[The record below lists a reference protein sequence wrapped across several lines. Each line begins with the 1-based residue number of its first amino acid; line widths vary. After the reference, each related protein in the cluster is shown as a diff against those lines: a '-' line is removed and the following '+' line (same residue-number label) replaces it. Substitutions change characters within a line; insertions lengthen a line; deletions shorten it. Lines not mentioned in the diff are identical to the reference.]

1 MKVRIKSL
9 GKLSKKAYGGQQP
22 DGALDVTPA
31 AWGGGDY
38 KSMSTPKAKIGK
50 TLTSVPRD
58 KANLEAEGGETAFGP
73 ISGDNIPDHFT
84 ISGPRHTNG
93 GVPLDLPDDT
103 FIFSDTKAMKI
114 RDPKILKMFGKT
126 KKKGGYTPAELAKPY
141 DINKYKEILMDP
153 DSDEKSRNTAEMM
166 IKNYIMKLGAL
177 ALAQEAKKGF
187 PQGIPEMAR
196 PYMEANGIT
205 EEQLIPPEPE
215 QEQQMMQQG
224 PPPQQMP
231 DGAPIAQPQPM
242 PQQGM
247 PPQGM
252 MTYGGFSD
260 LDRFVYAQEGL
271 VVEGD
276 QEGLITSPMD
286 PSPWTTAF
294 QNENAPDNPYL
305 PKDETPKIE
314 VDPRQQEEPLTN
326 KQVAEGTGTGEETK
340 AKFKLKNAYDVDLK
354 ELGRRTF
361 NKYMPAATNIIKGLD
376 ASRIA
381 GDDARANFDFDAVD
395 RDERGETSALSGRQL
410 DNMRSSGYQQ
420 EQIVQFG
427 GVPMAREG
435 MSATNPNMS
444 ESCPQGQ
451 GWNGILGKCQPIEEL
466 RMFYRMMR
474 PGHPRRNAVFG
485 ELGQARMNADDSMF
499 KLGNLFDGDAWMDT
513 FYHVG
518 SQISSEFGPDGYAYG
533 KKRPKF
539 SKEYIDPPK
548 EQYGGTPMA
557 AYGMTTGGSYF
568 PSMGKGGTRKV
579 KIKKLPKYEVAG
591 TVMVNGEP
599 MTPEQARAYYEKNKP
614 GIDVGST
621 EGLEQAGFQDES
633 GRDVY
638 YSGETGEGRTIDKRE
653 ASNNRAKDP
662 NKFLDDMCQSMKTG
676 SYVGVTAQELAD
688 KSVIGQEAVA
698 RLSECETGIESDS
711 AKFVVAEEPPTP
723 DMKCNCKDAEG
734 NLLDPQPQP
743 VEDPSTGEMKCPCP
757 EYTDVESQQMQV
769 PGFGDSPR
777 WSDVATR
784 GVYTAALMDPN
795 VARAQVARPD
805 RVEVRSGYED
815 YLAKQQAIASNV
827 NMAADKISQTAQ
839 STPQKMAQLSN
850 LVGKATQALGKNV
863 ADVEARNVR
872 TGNQTQALQSRYD
885 AGNAAA
891 TADAATKQSFIN
903 ASVRDK
909 ETLNW
914 NAIRAQTQAKIQE
927 AEAEKQKRALTNY
940 LYPQY
945 ATDFAQGL
953 PYFTTGKPQIPEKP
967 ALTPSEM
974 MVSPEL
980 MGLSDEAK
988 EAYILKSM
996 PKRALGGFI
1005 PTYTTM
1011 PYGN

>member
-9 GKLSKKAYGGQQP
+9 GNLNKKAYGGQQP

-38 KSMSTPKAKIGK
+38 KDMSTPKAKIGK

-103 FIFSDTKAMKI
+103 FIFSDTRAMKI

-153 DSDEKSRNTAEMM
+153 DSDKKSRNTAEMM

-252 MTYGGFSD
+252 MNYGGFSD
-260 LDRFVYAQEGL
+260 LDRFVYAEEGL

-286 PSPWTTAF
+286 SSPWTTAF

-305 PKDETPKIE
+305 AKDETPKIE
-314 VDPRQQEEPLTN
+314 VDPMQQEEPLTN

-340 AKFKLKNAYDVDLK
+340 AKFTLKNAYDVNTA
-354 ELGRRTF
+354 EIGRRMF
-361 NKYMPAATNIIKGLD
+361 NKWIPGLTNFTKGFD
-376 ASRIA
+376 NSRIG
-381 GDDARANFDFDAVD
+381 GDDARANFDFDPVD
-395 RDERGETSALSGRQL
+395 KDIRGGSSALSGRQL

-420 EQIVQFG
+420 EQI
-427 GVPMAREG
+427 
-435 MSATNPNMS
+435 
-444 ESCPQGQ
+444 
-451 GWNGILGKCQPIEEL
+451 I
-466 RMFYRMMR
+466 
-474 PGHPRRNAVFG
+474 
-485 ELGQARMNADDSMF
+485 
-499 KLGNLFDGDAWMDT
+499 
-513 FYHVG
+513 
-518 SQISSEFGPDGYAYG
+518 
-533 KKRPKF
+533 
-539 SKEYIDPPK
+539 
-548 EQYGGTPMA
+548 QYGGVPMA

-568 PSMGKGGTRKV
+568 PSMGRGGTRKV
-579 KIKKLPKYEVAG
+579 RIRKLPGYAPGG

-614 GIDVGST
+614 GIETGST

-653 ASNNRAKDP
+653 ASKNRAKDP

-676 SYVGVTAQELAD
+676 SYVGVTAQELAN
-688 KSVIGQEAVA
+688 KGVIGKEAVA
-698 RLSECETGIESDS
+698 RLSACETGIESDS

-757 EYTDVESQQMQV
+757 EYTDVESQQTQV
-769 PGFGDSPR
+769 PGFADTPR

-784 GVYTAALMDPN
+784 GVYTAATMDPN

-805 RVEVRSGYED
+805 RVEVRPAYED
-815 YLAKQQAIASNV
+815 YLAKQQAIASQV
-827 NMAADKISQTAQ
+827 NMAADKIGQTAQ
-839 STPQKMAQLSN
+839 STAQKQAQLSN
-850 LVGKATQALGKNV
+850 LVGKATQAAATNV

-872 TGNQTQALQSRYD
+872 TGNQFGALQGRYD
-885 AGNAAA
+885 AANAAA
-891 TADAATKQSFIN
+891 TADAATKQAFIN

-927 AEAEKQKRALTNY
+927 AETEKQQRALTNY

-953 PYFTTGKPQIPEKP
+953 PYFTTGKPQVPEKP
-967 ALTPSEM
+967 APTPSEM
-974 MVSPEL
+974 LVSPEL
-980 MGLSDEAK
+980 AGLSDEAK

-996 PKRALGGFI
+996 PKKVALGGFI

>member
-1 MKVRIKSL
+1 MKVKIKSL
-9 GKLSKKAYGGQQP
+9 GNLNKKAYGGQQP

-38 KSMSTPKAKIGK
+38 KDMSTPKAKIGK

-58 KANLEAEGGETAFGP
+58 EANLEAEGGETAFGP

-114 RDPKILKMFGKT
+114 RDPKILKMFGK
-126 KKKGGYTPAELAKPY
+126 KPRKGGYTPADLAKPY

-153 DSDEKSRNTAEMM
+153 NSDKKSRNTAELM
-166 IKNYIMKLGAL
+166 IKNFIMKLGAL
-177 ALAQEAKKGF
+177 ALAQEAKKAF

-205 EEQLIPPEPE
+205 EEDLIPPEPQE
-215 QEQQMMQQG
+215 EQQMMQQG

-252 MTYGGFSD
+252 MNYGGFSD

-286 PSPWTTAF
+286 TSPWTTAF
-294 QNENAPDNPYL
+294 QNQNAPDNPYL

-314 VDPRQQEEPLTN
+314 VDSRQQEEPLTN
-326 KQVAEGTGTGEETK
+326 KQVAEY
-340 AKFKLKNAYDVDLK
+340 KLQNAYNADLG
-354 ELGRRTF
+354 EFGRRAY
-361 NKYMPAATNIIKGLD
+361 NKWMPDTANFVKGVD
-376 ASRIA
+376 NVRIA
-381 GDDARANFDFDAVD
+381 GDDARANFNFAAVD
-395 RDERGETSALSGRQL
+395 RDKRGETSALSGRQL

-420 EQIVQFG
+420 EQVVQF
-427 GVPMAREG
+427 
-435 MSATNPNMS
+435 
-444 ESCPQGQ
+444 
-451 GWNGILGKCQPIEEL
+451 
-466 RMFYRMMR
+466 
-474 PGHPRRNAVFG
+474 
-485 ELGQARMNADDSMF
+485 
-499 KLGNLFDGDAWMDT
+499 
-513 FYHVG
+513 
-518 SQISSEFGPDGYAYG
+518 
-533 KKRPKF
+533 
-539 SKEYIDPPK
+539 
-548 EQYGGTPMA
+548 GGTPMA

-568 PSMGKGGTRKV
+568 PSMGRSGTRKV
-579 KIKKLPKYEVAG
+579 KIKKLPKYELAG
-591 TVMVNGEP
+591 TVMVNGQP
-599 MTPEQARAYYEKNKP
+599 MTPEQARAYYDKNNP
-614 GIDVGST
+614 DIETGST
-621 EGLEQAGFQDES
+621 EGLESAGFQDES

-638 YSGETGEGRTIDKRE
+638 YSGETGEGRTIDKRK
-653 ASNNRAKDP
+653 ASNNRAQDA
-662 NKFLDDMCQSMKTG
+662 NKYLDDMCQSMKTG
-676 SYVGVTAQELAD
+676 SYVGVTAQELAN
-688 KSVIGQEAVA
+688 KGVIGKDAVA
-698 RLSECETGIESDS
+698 RLSACETGIESDS
-711 AKFVVAEEPPTP
+711 ANFVVAEESPTPTP

-769 PGFGDSPR
+769 PGLGDTPR

-784 GVYTAALMDPN
+784 GVYTAATMDPN

-815 YLAKQQAIASNV
+815 YLAKQQAIASQV
-827 NMAADKISQTAQ
+827 NMAADKIGQTAQ
-839 STPQKMAQLSN
+839 STAQKQAGLSN
-850 LVGKATQALGKNV
+850 LVGKGTQAATKAV
-863 ADVEARNVR
+863 ADVEAGNVR
-872 TGNQTQALQSRYD
+872 RGNQTQALQGSYD
-885 AGNAAA
+885 AANAAA
-891 TADAATKQSFIN
+891 TADAQTKQEFIN

-927 AEAEKQKRALTNY
+927 AETEKQQRALTNT

-953 PYFTTGKPQIPEKP
+953 PYFTTGKGLVPEKAAP
-967 ALTPSEM
+967 TPSEM
-974 MVSPEL
+974 LVSPEL

>member
-38 KSMSTPKAKIGK
+38 KDMSTPKAKIGK

-58 KANLEAEGGETAFGP
+58 EANLEAEGGETAFGP

-114 RDPKILKMFGKT
+114 RDPKILKMFGK
-126 KKKGGYTPAELAKPY
+126 KPKKGGYTPAELAKPY

-153 DSDEKSRNTAEMM
+153 DSDKKSRNTAEMM

-231 DGAPIAQPQPM
+231 DGAPVAQPQPM

-286 PSPWTTAF
+286 SSPWTTAF
-294 QNENAPDNPYL
+294 QNQNAPDNPYL
-305 PKDETPKIE
+305 AKDETPKIE
-314 VDPRQQEEPLTN
+314 VDPMQQEEPLTN

-340 AKFKLKNAYDVDLK
+340 AKFKLKNAYDVNTT
-354 ELGRRTF
+354 EIGRRMF
-361 NKYMPAATNIIKGLD
+361 NKWIPGATNFIKGLD
-376 ASRIA
+376 NSRIA

-410 DNMRSSGYQQ
+410 DNMRSSGYQR
-420 EQIVQFG
+420 EQI
-427 GVPMAREG
+427 
-435 MSATNPNMS
+435 
-444 ESCPQGQ
+444 
-451 GWNGILGKCQPIEEL
+451 I
-466 RMFYRMMR
+466 
-474 PGHPRRNAVFG
+474 
-485 ELGQARMNADDSMF
+485 
-499 KLGNLFDGDAWMDT
+499 
-513 FYHVG
+513 
-518 SQISSEFGPDGYAYG
+518 
-533 KKRPKF
+533 
-539 SKEYIDPPK
+539 
-548 EQYGGTPMA
+548 QYGGVPMA

-568 PSMGKGGTRKV
+568 PSMGRGGTRKV
-579 KIKKLPKYEVAG
+579 KIKKLPEYELAG

-614 GIDVGST
+614 GIETGST

-638 YSGETGEGRTIDKRE
+638 YSGETGEGRTIDKRK
-653 ASNNRAKDP
+653 ASNNRATDA
-662 NKFLDDMCQSMKTG
+662 NKYLDDMCQSMKTG

-688 KSVIGQEAVA
+688 KGVIGKDAVA
-698 RLSECETGIESDS
+698 RLAACETGIESDS

-769 PGFGDSPR
+769 PGFADAPH

-784 GVYTAALMDPN
+784 GVYTAATMDPN

-815 YLAKQQAIASNV
+815 YLAKQQAIASQV
-827 NMAADKISQTAQ
+827 NMAADKVAQTAQ

-850 LVGKATQALGKNV
+850 LIGKATQAAAKNV

-872 TGNQTQALQSRYD
+872 TGNQTEALQSRYD
-885 AGNAAA
+885 AANAAA
-891 TADAATKQSFIN
+891 TADAATKQAFIN

-927 AEAEKQKRALTNY
+927 AESEKQQRALTNY

-953 PYFTTGKPQIPEKP
+953 PYFTTGKPQVPEKP

-974 MVSPEL
+974 LVSPEL
-980 MGLSDEAK
+980 AGLSDEAK

-996 PKRALGGFI
+996 PKKAALGGFI